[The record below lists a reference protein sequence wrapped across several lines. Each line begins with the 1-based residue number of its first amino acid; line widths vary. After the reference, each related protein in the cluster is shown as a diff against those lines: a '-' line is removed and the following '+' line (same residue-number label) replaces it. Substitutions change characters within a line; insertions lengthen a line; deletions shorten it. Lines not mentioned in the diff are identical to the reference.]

1 MTFHLGFLTHVHGE
15 GRVPAGRLYRDLV
28 ELFAAAEELG
38 YQSGWVAQHHFQ
50 PEHGRLPS
58 PLVLLAAA
66 AERTRRIHLGTAVT
80 VLPLE
85 DPVRLAEDAI
95 VLDALSGGRLQLGL
109 GSGTPVVDDFAVFGR
124 DVGNRH
130 AEYDRHLRTLT
141 EALTGHELSERLWE
155 SSLRPQVLTDAAV
168 SGRGLLLGVGPADR
182 VQAGLAAGYLDA
194 GPRTPRIAAVRGI
207 FPGSSRAAA
216 AAQLETDV
224 ARYRSLHVRAGWAPH
239 EDISLTELLRLM
251 NVQHGTREDI
261 VESLRADPV
270 FAGPGTHLI
279 AAVQA
284 ESSTLGQALDRLE
297 TIATKIAPELGWRP

>member
-15 GRVPAGRLYRDLV
+15 GVPAGQLYRDLV
-28 ELFAAAEELG
+28 ELFVAAEELG
-38 YQSGWVAQHHFQ
+38 YQSGWVAQHHLQ

-85 DPVRLAEDAI
+85 DPLRLAEDAI
-95 VLDALSGGRLQLGL
+95 VLDALSGGRLELGL
-109 GSGTPVVDDFAVFGR
+109 GSGTPAADDFAVFGR
-124 DVGNRH
+124 DVDDRH
-130 AEYDRHLRTLT
+130 ADYDRNLSVLT
-141 EALTGHELSERLWE
+141 DALSGYELSERLWE
-155 SSLRPQVLTDAAV
+155 SSLRPRVLADAAAA
-168 SGRGLLLGVGPADR
+168 GRGLLLGVGPADA
-182 VQAGLAAGYLDA
+182 VQAGLAATYLDA
-194 GPRTPRIAAVRGI
+194 GPEVPRIAAVRGI
-207 FPGSSRAAA
+207 FPGPSRAAA
-216 AAQLETDV
+216 AAQLEADV
-224 ARYRSLHVRAGWAPH
+224 ARYRPLHVRAGWAPH
-239 EDISLTELLRLM
+239 EDIGVAELLRLM
-251 NVQHGTREDI
+251 NVQHGKPEDI

>member
-15 GRVPAGRLYRDLV
+15 GGVPAGRLYRDLV

-85 DPVRLAEDAI
+85 DPVRLVEDAI
-95 VLDALSGGRLQLGL
+95 VLDALAGGRLELGL
-109 GSGTPVVDDFAVFGR
+109 GSGAPVADDFAVFGR
-124 DVGNRH
+124 DAGNRH
-130 AEYDRHLRTLT
+130 AEYDRNLRTLT
-141 EALTGHELSERLWE
+141 EALTGYELSERLWE
-155 SSLRPQVLTDAAV
+155 SSLRPQVLTGAAAAD
-168 SGRGLLLGVGPADR
+168 RGLLLGVGPADR
-182 VQAGLAAGYLDA
+182 IQTGLAAAYLEA
-194 GPRTPRIAAVRGI
+194 GPDAPRIAAVRGI

-216 AAQLETDV
+216 AAQLEADV
-224 ARYRSLHVRAGWAPH
+224 ARYRLPHVRAGWAPH
-239 EDISLTELLRLM
+239 EDIGLTELLHLM
-251 NVQHGTREDI
+251 NVQYGTPEDI
-261 VESLRADPV
+261 VGSLRTDPV

-297 TIATKIAPELGWRP
+297 TIATKIAPQLGWRP